1 MAILDVEK
9 YGTIDLGRSSIDIFN
24 EYLIIGGQ
32 GYYEGMELKTKNAI
46 SEKSFFDWV
55 NRRKSE
61 IELSDKKNKGGFPHY
76 FNEIDDH
83 KIWFKFNAFDI
94 GKPSAPE
101 IVYDGEGAVWLD
113 NNVLFIAPGG
123 AADADEKIPKMINKV
138 KKIVKIKRG
147 FVLIFIV

>member
-61 IELSDKKNKGGFPHY
+61 IELSDKKTKGDF
-76 FNEIDDH
+76 
-83 KIWFKFNAFDI
+83 
-94 GKPSAPE
+94 
-101 IVYDGEGAVWLD
+101 
-113 NNVLFIAPGG
+113 
-123 AADADEKIPKMINKV
+123 
-138 KKIVKIKRG
+138 
-147 FVLIFIV
+147 LIILMK